1 MSYIIT
7 DTKLGYIADAV
18 RYKCSMTS
26 AMNLY
31 TMIYRLSQLRQGEG
45 IIDVSQY
52 SGDMAL
58 WYAVRIATFNPNII
72 NTSTMTSMKG
82 MFGSWP
88 FTDTLDFH
96 GFDTSSATNM
106 ERMFQ
111 SNMASSLTNLTA
123 FDTSK
128 VTTMREMFLSCINL
142 TSLDLSGWDVSKV
155 TLMDYFFDNCT
166 SIQSIDLSGWSTPSV
181 TDMTNMFAHMNTA
194 GGKIWAPST
203 FKSSHVSLASKK
215 PFYTDPR
222 GAWKIYTDATD
233 ATTQGWGTIH
243 SNFTVYYNSTHQ
255 DFINA

>member
-31 TMIYRLSQLRQGEG
+31 TMIYRLSLLRQGEG

-106 ERMFQ
+106 EGMFQ
-111 SNMASSLTNLTA
+111 SNRASSLTNLTD

-128 VTTMREMFLSCINL
+128 VTNMREMFLGCVNL
-142 TSLDLSGWDVSKV
+142 TSLDLSDWDVSKV
-155 TLMDYFFDNCT
+155 TRMDYFFDDCT
-166 SIQSIDLSGWSTPSV
+166 SLQSIDLSGWNTSSV
-181 TDMTNMFAHMNTA
+181 TDMTNMFAHMRTA

-203 FKSSHVSLASKK
+203 FKATSVSGGSKK

-255 DFINA
+255 DFLNA

>member
-1 MSYIIT
+1 
-7 DTKLGYIADAV
+7 
-18 RYKCSMTS
+18 
-26 AMNLY
+26 
-31 TMIYRLSQLRQGEG
+31 MIDKISQLKQLEG

-72 NTSTMTSMKG
+72 NTSTMTSMIG

-106 ERMFQ
+106 EGMFRG
-111 SNMASSLTNLTA
+111 NKASALTNLTD

-128 VTTMREMFLSCINL
+128 VTNMRELFSGCDNL

-155 TLMDYFFDNCT
+155 TLTDYAFNNCK
-166 SIQSIDLSGWSTPSV
+166 SLQSIDLSGWVTSAV
-181 TDMTNMFAHMNTA
+181 TDMTNMFAYMRNA
-194 GGKIWAPST
+194 GGKIWVPST
-203 FKSSHVSLASKK
+203 FSRGSIQRESQA
-215 PFYTDPR
+215 PFSAAPCSQQYSPFDY
-222 GAWKIYTDATD
+222 WHIYTDVAD
-233 ATTQGWGTIH
+233 ATTAQQRWGPIH
-243 SNFTVYYNSTHQ
+243 SNFIVHYNSTHQ